1 MTLDEFVDGLAWL
14 VDPRNEFVDS
24 AEFIV
29 GLDRGQRGDA
39 LMVLGAVLSGHIGS
53 HARDLNI
60 SAEDYMR
67 AVRRHLR
74 THLQVVYGVSNDL
87 VHEGGL
93 FT

>member
-14 VDPRNEFVDS
+14 VDPRNEFLDS
-24 AEFIV
+24 AEFIA
-29 GLDRGQRGDA
+29 GLDREQRGDV
-39 LMVLGAVLSGHIGS
+39 LMVLGAVLSGHIDN
-53 HARDLNI
+53 HTRDLNI
-60 SAEDYMR
+60 SVEEYMR

-74 THLQVVYGVSNDL
+74 THLQVVDRIDSDL